1 MIWTLDEPSQLDAVW
16 QLIEKK
22 YSLEQSASGTTV
34 LQVLDDFEHQIL
46 RSGAVLTRQ
55 DEHYR
60 LTTSNR
66 DFDMQR
72 VEPFLFAH
80 DLDAGEFQQQLG
92 KLIGVRKLQLVASE
106 RLQTSNVTIR
116 DKETKLVLRLEVMK
130 GEDCCFVKLRA
141 IRGYEKVAHRVRSL
155 LVEQGA
161 KLDERPLARL
171 LLKAS
176 NFSLSTY
183 TAKPEF
189 ALNPMMPSREAVRS
203 MVSGM
208 LSIARENEAGV
219 INDGDDT
226 EYLHDY
232 RVCLRKARSL
242 ISLLKE
248 VFPAEVQQDLKQRL
262 GDVARRTN
270 ELRDL
275 DVYLLEQDRYAKLIP
290 ASLGSGIPVMFEDF
304 KKTHEKAYSSVCRWF
319 NSKPYDQEMQSLLA
333 FFSAADDVPVTDA
346 SEQPIKSLV
355 TRKILK
361 RYRNIC
367 KLGLAITPETQDAEV
382 HELRIEAKKLRYLL
396 EFFAGL
402 YQARKI
408 KQLVSRLKVLQDN
421 LGRFNDFSVQQD
433 SLNTYLQGHQT
444 NAEMAKSIGALLMVL
459 AQKQTEERSHVEER
473 FAGFA
478 NQVTANLV
486 HELFD
491 QVSVGASK

>member
-1 MIWTLDEPSQLDAVW
+1 MIWTLNEPSRLDTVW
-16 QLIEKK
+16 QLIGEK
-22 YSLEQSASGTTV
+22 YSLEQSRPGTTV
-34 LQVLDDFEHQIL
+34 FQVMDDFEHHIL
-46 RSGAVLTRQ
+46 RSGAALTRH

-60 LTTSNR
+60 LATSKRNIDLER
-66 DFDMQR
+66 A
-72 VEPFLFAH
+72 EPFLFANE
-80 DLDAGEFQQQLG
+80 LEAGEFQQQLG

-106 RLQTSNVTIR
+106 QLQTSKVTIR
-116 DKETKLVLRLEVMK
+116 DKETKMVLRLDVMK
-130 GEDCCFVKLRA
+130 GRDCCFIKLQP
-141 IRGYEKVAHRVRSL
+141 IRGYEKVAHRVRFL
-155 LVEQGA
+155 LAEQGA
-161 KLDERPLARL
+161 KLDELPIARVL
-171 LLKAS
+171 LNAS

-189 ALNPMMPSREAVRS
+189 ALDPMMPSREAVRS
-203 MVSGM
+203 MVSSM

-232 RVCLRKARSL
+232 RICLRKARSL

-248 VFPAEVQQDLKQRL
+248 VYPAEIQQNLKQRL

-275 DVYLLEQDRYAKLIP
+275 DVYLLEQGNYARLIP
-290 ASLGSGIPVMFEDF
+290 ESLGNGIPLMFEDF
-304 KKTHEKAYSSVCRWF
+304 RKTHEKAYASVCRWF
-319 NSKPYDQEMQSLLA
+319 NSKSYDQEMRSLQA
-333 FFSAADDVPVTDA
+333 FFSAVDEAPATSA

-367 KLGLAITPETQDAEV
+367 KLGLAITPQTQDAEV
-382 HELRIEAKKLRYLL
+382 HELRIEAKKFRYLL
-396 EFFAGL
+396 EFFATL
-402 YQARKI
+402 YKTRKI

-433 SLNTYLQGHQT
+433 SLNAYLQSHQN

-459 AQKQTEERSHVEER
+459 AQKQIEERSHVEER

-478 NQVTANLV
+478 DQVTEELV

-491 QVSVGASK
+491 

>member
-1 MIWTLDEPSQLDAVW
+1 MIWTLNEPSRLDAVW
-16 QLIEKK
+16 QLLGRK
-22 YSLEQSASGTTV
+22 YSLERSESGATL
-34 LQVLDDFEHQIL
+34 LQVLDDFEHNIL
-46 RSGAVLTRQ
+46 RSEAVLTRHG
-55 DEHYR
+55 EHYR
-60 LTTSNR
+60 LATSKR
-66 DFDMQR
+66 DIDFER

-80 DLDAGEFQQQLG
+80 ELEAGEFQQQLG
-92 KLIGVRKLQLVASE
+92 RLIGVRKLQPVASE
-106 RLQTSNVTIR
+106 QLQTSNVTIR
-116 DKETKLVLRLEVMK
+116 DKETKLLLRLEVMK
-130 GEDCCFVKLRA
+130 GGDCCFIRLRP
-141 IRGYEKVAHRVRSL
+141 IRGYEKVAQRVGL
-155 LVEQGA
+155 LLAEQGA
-161 KLDERPLARL
+161 TLDELPIARVL
-171 LLKAS
+171 LNAG

-189 ALNPMMPSREAVRS
+189 TIDPMMPSRAAVRS
-203 MVSGM
+203 MMNSM

-248 VFPAEVQQDLKQRL
+248 VYPAEIQQTLKQRL

-275 DVYLLEQDRYAKLIP
+275 DVYLLEQDRYVNLIP
-290 ASLGSGIPVMFEDF
+290 ESLGAGIPVMFEDF
-304 KKTHEKAYSSVCRWF
+304 KKTHEKAYTSVCRWF
-319 NSKPYDQEMQSLLA
+319 NSKEYDLEMHSLVAL
-333 FFSAADDVPVTDA
+333 FSAADEVPTTPGA
-346 SEQPIKSLV
+346 EQPIKSLV
-355 TRKILK
+355 TGKILK

-382 HELRIEAKKLRYLL
+382 HQLRLEAKKFRYLL
-396 EFFAGL
+396 EFFATL
-402 YQARKI
+402 YQTKKI
-408 KQLVSRLKVLQDN
+408 KQLVGRLKLLQDN

-433 SLNTYLQGHQT
+433 SLNTYLQGHQN

-459 AQKQTEERSHVEER
+459 AQKQIEERGHVEER

-478 NQVTANLV
+478 NAVTAKLV

-491 QVSVGASK
+491 EFSVGENK